1 MLTINWQCKIAKNL
15 QFVRKTNNKKIP
27 PYLKSIVKPS
37 IVKQDMP
44 VYDLKRNNGLKMELT
59 VLSSLYR
66 DNLIAIV
73 TSGRNETFNQ
83 TVWNFLAS
91 IKEEIHLIDLCLH
104 LKEVILPEIIL
115 SSVYDFVIPIS
126 FCL

>member
-1 MLTINWQCKIAKNL
+1 
-15 QFVRKTNNKKIP
+15 
-27 PYLKSIVKPS
+27 
-37 IVKQDMP
+37 
-44 VYDLKRNNGLKMELT
+44 MELT
-59 VLSSLYR
+59 VLSSLSR

-115 SSVYDFVIPIS
+115 SSVYDFVIPIP